1 MNVHVHQ
8 YAHEMWLRMPSDH
21 AHAHTT
27 ERQSTI
33 SPNTSR
39 RQPVPPVV
47 TMRELE
53 HKQSRQAR

>member
-8 YAHEMWLRMPSDH
+8 YAHEMWLRMPSNH

-33 SPNTSR
+33 SPNVSR

-47 TMRELE
+47 TI
-53 HKQSRQAR
+53 